1 MGSGKGAV
9 EYWVVVIKPG
19 NVLFEVAGVPQDVA
33 LEALKI
39 ACYKL
44 PIKTRILIREKI

>member
-19 NVLFEVAGVPQDVA
+19 TILFEVAGVTKEIA
-33 LEALKI
+33 MEAFRI

-44 PIKTRILIREKI
+44 PIKTRILTKEGL